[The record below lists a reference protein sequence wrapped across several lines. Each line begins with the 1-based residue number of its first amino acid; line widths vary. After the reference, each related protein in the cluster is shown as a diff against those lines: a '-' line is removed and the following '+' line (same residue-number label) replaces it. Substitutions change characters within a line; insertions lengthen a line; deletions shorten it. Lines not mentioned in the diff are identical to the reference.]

1 MRGDNKF
8 INFIKSPGVWV
19 WAFWAALVLCA
30 AAAALCAWFLG
41 GTHPATCALYAV
53 CLALLIYSICVSV
66 RPARAAFSRMV
77 ASNKLLSHI
86 AADYGYR
93 TVALSIIS
101 LAINVAYAVYQ
112 GVLGIVFRSA
122 WYGLFAGYY
131 MVLSALRAVIIFL
144 GTRKFAKKV
153 SGGYKVYLACG
164 GMFLILS
171 VSLATLAG
179 YLITSGSTVH
189 SGEITVI
196 SMAAYAFYKIIAA
209 AIHIVKNRKYGS
221 FSLQALRNI
230 SFADAVVSIFALQ
243 ISMVATFGGGE
254 EMWLLNV
261 VVGAAVVACTAGM
274 GIYMMIRSACGLTKL
289 RRAAKAVPYSDISQ
303 SCDPCAEGE
312 HTEAKP

>member
-209 AIHIVKNRKYGS
+209 AIHIIKNRKYGS

-243 ISMVATFGGGE
+243 ISMVATFGSGE
-254 EMWLLNV
+254 EMWPLNV
-261 VVGAAVVACTAGM
+261 AVGAAVVLCTAGM
-274 GIYMMIRSACGLTKL
+274 GIYMMIRSACGLARLK
-289 RRAAKAVPYSDISQ
+289 RADKEIAEEDKAEPS
-303 SCDPCAEGE
+303 GE
-312 HTEAKP
+312 VYDGQK

>member
-1 MRGDNKF
+1 M
-8 INFIKSPGVWV
+8 
-19 WAFWAALVLCA
+19 
-30 AAAALCAWFLG
+30 
-41 GTHPATCALYAV
+41 
-53 CLALLIYSICVSV
+53 
-66 RPARAAFSRMV
+66 
-77 ASNKLLSHI
+77 
-86 AADYGYR
+86 R

-131 MVLSALRAVIIFL
+131 IVLSALRAVIIFL
-144 GTRKFAKKV
+144 GTRKFAKEV

-164 GMFLILS
+164 CMFLILS

-209 AIHIVKNRKYGS
+209 AIHIVKTRKYGS

-274 GIYMMIRSACGLTKL
+274 GIYMMIRSACGLARLKRTDKETEEED
-289 RRAAKAVPYSDISQ
+289 KAEPS
-303 SCDPCAEGE
+303 GE
-312 HTEAKP
+312 VYDGQK